1 LRVELVMNE
10 SDLPPTDPAD
20 AAWQAVARSLAGEST
35 PEEAR
40 ALTADLA
47 AYPGRAELVAAL
59 GGALDGLRADARPE
73 VDVEAALAS
82 VMARRGRPVLTMEA
96 GGAAHAPSPP
106 LRTQPARRPAQ
117 WWRAPGVLR
126 AAAAILVLVGA
137 GLLWRAVSSRP
148 GAAPIIRYATEVGAR
163 QELRLADGS
172 RVVLGPDSRLAVSG
186 DDGRA
191 VDLAGVA
198 YFEVRHDERR
208 PFTVTAGG
216 ATIRDVGTAFT
227 VRADSAAGTTV
238 AVTEGVVA
246 VSTANTA
253 AAETLRAGD
262 RARILRARMAVQRR
276 VATRDDVAWTT
287 GRLSFRDAPVPEV
300 VAELR
305 RWYGV
310 TLRVDPSLAGRHL
323 TADFE
328 GQTADQ
334 AMRIVAAALGGELR
348 PGAGGATVVPR
359 GGGRRAP

>member
-1 LRVELVMNE
+1 MDEP
-10 SDLPPTDPAD
+10 DLPPNDARD

-35 PEEAR
+35 PDEAR
-40 ALTADLA
+40 ALAEEMA
-47 AYPGRAELVAAL
+47 AHPGRAELVRAL
-59 GGALDGLRADARPE
+59 DGALAGLRADARSD

-82 VMARRGRPVLTMEA
+82 VLARRDRPALTVET
-96 GGAAHAPSPP
+96 GGAARTPAPP
-106 LRTQPARRPAQ
+106 LRRSSPPGAAP

-126 AAAAILVLVGA
+126 AAAAVLVLLGA
-137 GLLWRAVSSRP
+137 AVLWRAMSSRP
-148 GAAPIIRYATEVGAR
+148 SAPTARYATEVGAR
-163 QELRLADGS
+163 RELRLADGS
-172 RVVLGPDSRLAVSG
+172 RVVLGPGSRLAVSG
-186 DDGRA
+186 RDGRR
-191 VDLAGVA
+191 VDLSGEA
-198 YFEVRHDERR
+198 YFQVRHDAGR
-208 PFTVTAGG
+208 PFTVTAHG
-216 ATIRDVGTAFT
+216 ATIHDVGTAFT
-227 VRADSAAGTTV
+227 VRADSAAGTSV

-253 AAETLRAGD
+253 VAETLRAGD
-262 RARILRARMAVQRR
+262 RARILRARIAVQRR
-276 VATRDDVAWTT
+276 VDTRTDAAWTT

-334 AMRIVAAALGGELR
+334 AMRVVAAALGGELR
-348 PGAGGATVVPR
+348 RGGDGATVVPR

>member
-1 LRVELVMNE
+1 MNE
-10 SDLPPTDPAD
+10 SDLSPTDPRD
-20 AAWQAVARSLAGEST
+20 AAWQAVARSLAGESS

-40 ALTADLA
+40 TLARDLA
-47 AYPGRAELVAAL
+47 ENPGRAELVAAL
-59 GGALDGLRADARPE
+59 DGALAGLRADARPG

-82 VMARRGRPVLTMEA
+82 VMARRDRPVLTVEA
-96 GGAAHAPSPP
+96 GGAAATTSPP
-106 LRTQPARRPAQ
+106 LRIQPGRSAAP

-126 AAAAILVLVGA
+126 AAAAVLLLLGA
-137 GLLWRAVSSRP
+137 GLLWRAMSSRP
-148 GAAPIIRYATEVGAR
+148 TAPTAHYATEVGAR
-163 QELRLADGS
+163 RELRLGDGS

-186 DDGRA
+186 DDGRS
-191 VDLAGVA
+191 VDLTGEA
-198 YFEVRHDERR
+198 YFQVRHDAAR
-208 PFTVTAGG
+208 PFTVTTDG
-216 ATIRDVGTAFT
+216 ATIRDVGTEFT

-246 VSTANTA
+246 VSVANTA
-253 AAETLRAGD
+253 VAETLRAGD
-262 RARILRARMAVQRR
+262 RARILRARMSVQRR
-276 VATRDDVAWTT
+276 VATQADVAWTT

-334 AMRIVAAALGGELR
+334 AMRVVAAALGGELR
-348 PGAGGATVVPR
+348 RGGDGATVVPR
-359 GGGRRAP
+359 GGVRRAP

>member
-1 LRVELVMNE
+1 MNE
-10 SDLPPTDPAD
+10 SDRSPTDPRD
-20 AAWQAVARSLAGEST
+20 AAWQAVARSLAGQST

-40 ALTADLA
+40 ALASELA
-47 AYPGRAELVAAL
+47 GHPGRAELVAAL
-59 GGALDGLRADARPE
+59 DGALAGLRADARPD

-82 VMARRGRPVLTMEA
+82 VLARRDRPVLTVEA
-96 GGAAHAPSPP
+96 GGAAHAAAPP
-106 LRTQPARRPAQ
+106 PRGTTDRRAAQ

-126 AAAAILVLVGA
+126 AAAAVLVLLGA
-137 GLLWRAVSSRP
+137 GVLWRAMSSRP
-148 GAAPIIRYATEVGAR
+148 PAAITARYATEVGAR
-163 QELRLADGS
+163 KELRLADGS
-172 RVVLGPDSRLAVSG
+172 RVVLGPASRLAVSG
-186 DDGRA
+186 DDGRT
-191 VDLAGVA
+191 VELAGEA
-198 YFEVRHDERR
+198 YFQVRHDADR
-208 PFTVTAGG
+208 PFTVTTGG

-227 VRADSAAGTTV
+227 VRADSAEGTTV
-238 AVTEGVVA
+238 AVAEGVVA

-262 RARILRARMAVQRR
+262 RARILRARIAVQRR
-276 VATRDDVAWTT
+276 VATQADVGWTT

-300 VAELR
+300 VAELK

-348 PGAGGATVVPR
+348 RGGDGATVVPR